1 MNEYM
6 ERLMGKMC
14 GRAVDSLRELLRNPS
29 TPISA
34 KVQLINM
41 ILDRTMG
48 KPEETM
54 RLLTAQENI
63 EAAEERIAEI
73 IRQIKMRKGND
84 NEKGL

>member
-1 MNEYM
+1 MNDYM
-6 ERLMGKMC
+6 ERLMGKMG
-14 GRAVDSLRELLRNPS
+14 GRALNSLRELLGNPS
-29 TPISA
+29 TPVSA

-54 RLLTAQENI
+54 RMLTAQENV

-73 IRQIKMRKGND
+73 IRQIKKDRG
-84 NEKGL
+84 E

>member
-1 MNEYM
+1 MNEFM
-6 ERLMGKMC
+6 EQLIGDMGPQ
-14 GRAVDSLRELLRNPS
+14 AVDSIRELLRNPT
-29 TPISA
+29 TPTSA

-54 RLLTAQENI
+54 RMLTAQENV

-73 IRQIKMRKGND
+73 IRQIKKDRG
-84 NEKGL
+84 E